1 MSFGNWYV
9 EEVKKCVLK
18 KGVDVNLRVGNLNRF
33 QDMSEDHKLRNRIAQ
48 AAQNYV
54 DTPL

>member
-9 EEVKKCVLK
+9 EEVKKCVLT